1 LVGELTI
8 HGGVVKAFVLAPL
21 LASVVL
27 LATSFDGES
36 GLPAWFV
43 LRADLAECDER
54 LEELNSEI
62 EVLRAQVVALG
73 SDPFA
78 LERAIREDLGLALP
92 GEVVVRFG
100 DGAESGADLP

>member
-27 LATSFDGES
+27 LAASFDGES
-36 GLPAWFV
+36 GLPAWFA
-43 LRADLAECDER
+43 LRADLAGCDER

-100 DGAESGADLP
+100 DRAESGVDLP